1 MPPSV
6 RREAPF
12 PAPRAHRIEFDRFE
26 LDLRSGELRKS
37 GRRVRLQ
44 AQPFQLL
51 TMLLEYAGEVVTR
64 EEACQNLWPNDTFVD
79 FDHSLAEAISKI
91 REALGDSAEN
101 PKYIETLPKRGY
113 RFIGKITPE
122 APVVMPVPEAQERIE
137 LQPASAPATG
147 ENGDST
153 RTETVGK
160 TRRFTRQAASGVA
173 LVAVAIATFASWFFY
188 ERPHPLT
195 AKDTIVLADFTNATG
210 DLVFDGA
217 LRQGLS
223 VQLEQSPFLSILS
236 DEQTQETLER
246 MGRKPDSR
254 LTPEIAREVCQRTS
268 SAVVLDGTIA
278 QVGSRYQLTL
288 RASNCVDGKSIAS
301 DEVLAKDKDSV
312 LDALSMASSDIRKKL
327 GESLASIQKYD
338 APLQQV
344 TTSSL
349 DALRALSLSV
359 QHPMD
364 SGLPFLKRAVELDP
378 HFAFAYVQ
386 MSAVYDALGESELAS
401 EFAQKAFDNR
411 VQASERERL
420 LIIEMYYYATE
431 GDIDRELS
439 VYPVWQQTYPRE
451 AGPWV
456 DSSATHIS
464 LGDYERALQEA
475 QQAVRLAPNSYVP
488 YLNASTALLCQNR
501 REEGE
506 QLTRRALGRGLDAP
520 ALHLLL
526 YQIGFLEN
534 NEQEMR
540 SRLAPLS
547 GTPDSGAALALF
559 AQSRTEAYSGRLRS
573 SLELSNKGVEIA
585 RRVHFNEL
593 AAQGKIA
600 DALHEAE
607 FGDPGM
613 ARQAVTTAL
622 TISSGRRAKL
632 LTALALARS
641 GDIARAQALGDELER
656 RFPSNTWMQRY
667 WLPTIRAS
675 IELYRKNPAK
685 ALLVLRDVSYEL
697 GDMSIVGDNLYPVYI
712 RGQAYLG
719 THEGK
724 EAAAEFQKFL
734 DHSGIVL
741 NSPLGAL
748 ARLGLARAYS
758 LQGDKARTLKAY
770 QDFLAIW
777 KDADPGLPILKAAK
791 AEYAKLQ

>member
-6 RREAPF
+6 RREARF
-12 PAPRAHRIEFDRFE
+12 PAPRARRIEFDRFE
-26 LDLRSGELRKS
+26 LDLRSRELRKS
-37 GRRVRLQ
+37 GRRIRLQ

-51 TMLLEYAGEVVTR
+51 TMLLEHAGEVVTR
-64 EEACQNLWPNDTFVD
+64 EEACQNLWTNDTFVD

-122 APVVMPVPEAQERIE
+122 APVVVPVPEAQERID
-137 LQPASAPATG
+137 LQPVSASAPA
-147 ENGDST
+147 EYGDCT

-160 TRRFTRQAASGVA
+160 TRRFTWQAASGAA
-173 LVAVAIATFASWFFY
+173 LAAVAIAVFASWFFSK
-188 ERPHPLT
+188 RPHSLT
-195 AKDTIVLADFTNATG
+195 PKDTIVLADFTNATG
-210 DLVFDGA
+210 DPVFDGT

-236 DEQTQETLER
+236 DEQIQETLER
-246 MGRKPDSR
+246 MGRKPDAR
-254 LTPEIAREVCQRTS
+254 LTPVIAREVCQRTS

-278 QVGSRYQLTL
+278 QVDSRYQLTL

-301 DEVLAKDKDSV
+301 EVLAKDKDSV

-327 GESLASIQKYD
+327 GESLASIQKHD
-338 APLQQV
+338 APLEQV

-349 DALRALSLSV
+349 DALKALSLSV
-359 QHPMD
+359 PHPMD

-386 MSAVYDALGESELAS
+386 LSDVYDALGESELAS
-401 EFAQKAFDNR
+401 EYAQKAFDNR
-411 VQASERERL
+411 AQASERERL
-420 LIIEMYYYATE
+420 LIMEMYYYATL
-431 GDIDRELS
+431 GDTDRELS
-439 VYPVWQQTYPRE
+439 VYPVWQETYPRE
-451 AGPWV
+451 AAPWI
-456 DSSATHIS
+456 DSSSAHDS
-464 LGDYERALQEA
+464 LGDYERALQEG
-475 QQAVRLAPNSYVP
+475 QQAIRLAPNVWTP
-488 YLNASTALLCQNR
+488 YSNACTALLGLNR
-501 REEGE
+501 REEAG
-506 QLTRRALGRGLDAP
+506 QLARRALGRGLDAP

-534 NEQEMR
+534 NEQDMR
-540 SRLAPLS
+540 SQLAPLL

-559 AQSRTEAYSGRLRS
+559 AQSRTESYSGRLRR
-573 SLELSNKGVEIA
+573 SLELSDKGVEIA

-600 DALHEAE
+600 DALHQAE
-607 FGDPGM
+607 FGDPGR
-613 ARQAVTTAL
+613 ARQAAITAL
-622 TISSGRRAKL
+622 AISSGRGAKL
-632 LTALALARS
+632 LAALALARS
-641 GDIARAQALGDELER
+641 GDVARAQALGDELDKR
-656 RFPSNTWMQRY
+656 LPSNTRMQRY

-675 IELYRKNPAK
+675 IELYRKNPAR

-697 GDMSIVGDNLYPVYI
+697 GDMSIVGDNLYPVYL
-712 RGQAYLG
+712 RGQAYLEAHQA
-719 THEGK
+719 T

-734 DHSGIVL
+734 DHSGIAL

-758 LQGDKARTLKAY
+758 LQGDKMRTFKAY
-770 QDFLAIW
+770 QDFLTLW
-777 KDADPGLPILKAAK
+777 KDADPDIPILKQAK

>member
-1 MPPSV
+1 
-6 RREAPF
+6 
-12 PAPRAHRIEFDRFE
+12 
-26 LDLRSGELRKS
+26 
-37 GRRVRLQ
+37 
-44 AQPFQLL
+44 
-51 TMLLEYAGEVVTR
+51 
-64 EEACQNLWPNDTFVD
+64 
-79 FDHSLAEAISKI
+79 
-91 REALGDSAEN
+91 
-101 PKYIETLPKRGY
+101 
-113 RFIGKITPE
+113 
-122 APVVMPVPEAQERIE
+122 
-137 LQPASAPATG
+137 
-147 ENGDST
+147 
-153 RTETVGK
+153 
-160 TRRFTRQAASGVA
+160 
-173 LVAVAIATFASWFFY
+173 
-188 ERPHPLT
+188 
-195 AKDTIVLADFTNATG
+195 
-210 DLVFDGA
+210 
-217 LRQGLS
+217 
-223 VQLEQSPFLSILS
+223 
-236 DEQTQETLER
+236 
-246 MGRKPDSR
+246 
-254 LTPEIAREVCQRTS
+254 
-268 SAVVLDGTIA
+268 
-278 QVGSRYQLTL
+278 
-288 RASNCVDGKSIAS
+288 
-301 DEVLAKDKDSV
+301 
-312 LDALSMASSDIRKKL
+312 
-327 GESLASIQKYD
+327 
-338 APLQQV
+338 
-344 TTSSL
+344 
-349 DALRALSLSV
+349 
-359 QHPMD
+359 MD

-420 LIIEMYYYATE
+420 LIIEMYYYATV

-456 DSSATHIS
+456 DSSATHIL
-464 LGDYERALQEA
+464 LGDYDRALQEA

-488 YLNASTALLCQNR
+488 YSNGSTALLCQNR

-526 YQIGFLEN
+526 YQIGFLKN

-540 SRLAPLS
+540 SQLAPLS
-547 GTPDSGAALALF
+547 ATPDSSDALALF

-613 ARQAVTTAL
+613 ARQAVTMAL

-641 GDIARAQALGDELER
+641 GDIARAQALGDEFER
-656 RFPSNTWMQRY
+656 RFPSNMWMQRY

-697 GDMSIVGDNLYPVYI
+697 GDVGIVGDNLYPVYI

-719 THEGK
+719 THKGK

-748 ARLGLARAYS
+748 SRLGLARAYS

-777 KDADPGLPILKAAK
+777 KDLTPACPS
-791 AEYAKLQ
+791 